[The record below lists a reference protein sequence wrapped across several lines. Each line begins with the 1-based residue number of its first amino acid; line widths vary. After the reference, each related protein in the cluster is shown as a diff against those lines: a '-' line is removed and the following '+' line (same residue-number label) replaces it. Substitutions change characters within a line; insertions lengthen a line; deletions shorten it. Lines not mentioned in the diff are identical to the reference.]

1 MYRIPLTLVALAGL
15 AFPAIAQEVEPI
27 DECAPETL
35 FEALGIEEN
44 PECPLLE
51 EDPGEDTVGE
61 GEEVGEE
68 ETSSKNPV
76 SIAAKL
82 PGNNREAAQA
92 HASEMS
98 GGHAGGNGNGNSDS
112 GESSSGNGNGN
123 GKGNGK
129 S

>member
-44 PECPLLE
+44 PECELIE
-51 EDPGEDTVGE
+51 EEPGDDTVGE

-68 ETSSKNPV
+68 ETSTKNPV

-92 HASEMS
+92 HASEM
-98 GGHAGGNGNGNSDS
+98 GGGNAGGNGNGNSSES
-112 GESSSGNGNGN
+112 GSGNGN

>member
-1 MYRIPLTLVALAGL
+1 MVRTPFVLVALAGL
-15 AFPAIAQEVEPI
+15 ALPTLAQEVVEPI
-27 DECAPETL
+27 DDCAAETL
-35 FEALGIEEN
+35 FQALGLEEN
-44 PECPLLE
+44 PECLLPE
-51 EDPGEDTVGE
+51 EEPGDDTVGE
-61 GEEVGEE
+61 GEEVIGEE
-68 ETSSKNPV
+68 PSTKNPV

-98 GGHAGGNGNGNSDS
+98 GGHAGGNGNGGGNS
-112 GESSSGNGNGN
+112 GESGSSNGN